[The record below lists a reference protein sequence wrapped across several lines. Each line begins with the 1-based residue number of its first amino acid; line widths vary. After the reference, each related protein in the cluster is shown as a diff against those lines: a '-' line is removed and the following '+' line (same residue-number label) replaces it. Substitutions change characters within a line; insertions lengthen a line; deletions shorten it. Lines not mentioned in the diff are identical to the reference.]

1 VLLLLSSAVLLPLSC
16 AVKRLQLHAVLLQL
30 LLSCSSQK
38 VAAAAQSKDCCYC
51 CHAQS
56 KRLLHVVLLQ
66 LLLSCSSQN
75 CNCC

>member
-1 VLLLLSSAVLLPLSC
+1 VQSKTAVLLLLSC

-38 VAAAAQSKDCCYC
+38 VAAAAQSKDCCML
-51 CHAQS
+51 S
-56 KRLLHVVLLQ
+56 LQ